1 MRVLVGLSGSSQTT
15 IICIYFSLGSTRII
29 KVRQCICFPALFEPP
44 TVCLL
49 RQGSAALK
57 SQPQMAIIFFFFF
70 FFFARGDENALLPL
84 FGGEFVKFF
93 PSFSVWVGLSLQTV
107 PYRKLHMIT

>member
-15 IICIYFSLGSTRII
+15 IICIYFSLGSPRII

-57 SQPQMAIIFFFFF
+57 SQPQMAIICFY
-70 FFFARGDENALLPL
+70 FFARGDENALLPL

-93 PSFSVWVGLSLQTV
+93 PFFPVWVGLSLQTV